1 MALAAYIE
9 QTRSLLQLP
18 GTASNSLYTD
28 ADLTRW
34 INLARGQMAI
44 EPQNSCI
51 RAIGTISTVI
61 NQRPYNFSGINT
73 GVSATTGIA
82 GVINVRSLSYNVG
95 DGQLWL
101 TPRAWPWFSLYELN
115 NVTPVAGLPQSWSQF
130 AQGVAGSFYLSPPPD
145 LAYVLNCNSVCYP
158 IALVSDATVEAIP
171 YPWTDCIPF
180 FAAYWAL
187 MSAQT
192 NARMNDAIGYYKMYK
207 EFSDRARAASNP
219 ETNRWL
225 YQQAGDPPQAAKM
238 GMSKGAA

>member
-1 MALAAYIE
+1 MLTQYITD
-9 QTRSLLQLP
+9 TRNLLQLP
-18 GTASNSLYTD
+18 GTASNSLYDDTS
-28 ADLTRW
+28 LTRW

-51 RAIGTISTVI
+51 RAYGTISTVI

-73 GVSATTGIA
+73 GVAAVTGIA

-95 DGQLWL
+95 DGTLWMA
-101 TPRAWPWFSLYELN
+101 PKAWPWFSLYELN
-115 NVTPVAGLPQSWSQF
+115 NVTPVPGAPKVWSQF
-130 AQGVAGSFYLSPPPD
+130 AQGVAGSFYISPQPD
-145 LAYVLNCNSVCYP
+145 LVYVLNCNSVCYP
-158 IALVSDATVEAIP
+158 IPLIDDTTVEAIP

-192 NARMNDAIGYYKMYK
+192 NARMNDAIQYYKMYK
-207 EFSDRARAASNP
+207 EFSDRARAAANP

-225 YQQAGDPPQAAKM
+225 YQQSGDPAQGPKM
-238 GMSKGAA
+238 GITKGAA